1 MVSGGSEAEGA
12 AAAPPAEPPPRAD
25 RGGRALAALLG
36 CALVFAAVVMILAA
50 VDIDD
55 TPLRSELQLSDVP
68 VGGSVEYYDGSSTEK
83 RVTTIAYFTS
93 GALAA
98 VAALFAFAI
107 AISGRLNPL
116 LWPAT
121 GLAIAVGVAGMLVNN
136 V

>member
-1 MVSGGSEAEGA
+1 MVSGGSEAGGA
-12 AAAPPAEPPPRAD
+12 AAASPADPPRSD

-50 VDIDD
+50 VDIDE

-83 RVTTIAYFTS
+83 TVTTIAYFTS

-98 VAALFAFAI
+98 VAALLAFAI
-107 AISGRLNPL
+107 AITGRLNRL

-121 GLAIAVGVAGMLVNN
+121 GLAIAVGVAGLLVNN